1 MRKRLFLK
9 ELAILVISFFSVVA
23 RGKSSLARQVL
34 SDASDRQQSETL
46 PKELVLVQKPKLTFP
61 PVPAEDPDK
70 GLNSNAH
77 LPGTPEPTA
86 SEKQAFIKEIT
97 QYALPLEKQYGV
109 PACAITAIAAFETN
123 FGHTRIAYYANNLF
137 KLKYINRKKNCHD
150 GSCENI
156 KTYQL
161 IGQPNEIANT
171 AIIISESYGDNRFV
185 FDESRRFGNRYRV
198 FDSYQDSVN
207 FLVTEVLLKKEDYKA
222 ALEKYQ
228 ANVKTLGTK
237 KAASQFLLD
246 LATEGFTITN
256 PQTYQNNVT
265 KIMDEWQ
272 LCPS

>member
-1 MRKRLFLK
+1 MARRLFLK
-9 ELAILVISFFSVVA
+9 ELAILVISFFSVVIK
-23 RGKSSLARQVL
+23 GKSSLARQIL
-34 SDASDRQQSETL
+34 LDSSGRQRTQTL
-46 PKELVLVQKPKLTFP
+46 PQELMLAQKPKLIFP
-61 PVPAEDPDK
+61 PVPADDPDN
-70 GLNSNAH
+70 GFNTNAH

-86 SEKQAFIKEIT
+86 SEKLAFIQEIT

-137 KLKYINRKKNCHD
+137 KLKYINRKKGCQD

-161 IGQPNEIANT
+161 VGQPNEIANT

-207 FLVTEVLLKKEDYKA
+207 FLVTEVLLKKENYKA

-228 ANVKTLGTK
+228 ANLKTLGAS

-265 KIMDEWQ
+265 KIMDEWK

>member
-1 MRKRLFLK
+1 MARRSFLK
-9 ELAILVISFFSVVA
+9 ELAILVISFFSVVIQ
-23 RGKSSLARQVL
+23 GKSSLARQIFL
-34 SDASDRQQSETL
+34 DSSGRQRTQTR
-46 PKELVLVQKPKLTFP
+46 PQELMLAQKPKLIFP
-61 PVPAEDPDK
+61 PVPADDPDN
-70 GLNSNAH
+70 GFNTNAH

-86 SEKQAFIKEIT
+86 SEKLAFIQVIT

-137 KLKYINRKKNCHD
+137 KLKYINRKKGCHD

-207 FLVTEVLLKKEDYKA
+207 FLVTEVLLKKENYKA

-228 ANVKTLGTK
+228 ANLKTLGAS

-246 LATEGFTITN
+246 LATEGFTLMN
-256 PQTYQNNVT
+256 PQIYRNSVI
-265 KIMDEWQ
+265 KIMNEWK

>member
-1 MRKRLFLK
+1 MARRLFLK

-34 SDASDRQQSETL
+34 SDASDRQPPETL
-46 PKELVLVQKPKLTFP
+46 PQELMLAQKPKLTFP
-61 PVPAEDPDK
+61 PVPADDPDK
-70 GLNSNAH
+70 GFNTNAH
-77 LPGTPEPTA
+77 LPGIPEPIA

-109 PACAITAIAAFETN
+109 PACVITAIAAFETN

-137 KLKYINRKKNCHD
+137 KLKYINRKKGCHD

-161 IGQPNEIANT
+161 VGQPNEIANT

-207 FLVTEVLLKKEDYKA
+207 FLVTEVWLKKEDYKA

-228 ANVKTLGTK
+228 ANLKTLGAS

-246 LATEGFTITN
+246 LATEGFTITT

-265 KIMDEWQ
+265 KIMDEWK